1 MTPEEIKKL
10 LLQSKTEGLSG
21 STVADLQRQT
31 ADPMWRPKTA
41 KAAHRNELAHQAVTG
56 LQNAM
61 GPAAMLMPS
70 MGFMAEAA
78 PTAIGLG
85 AELGDVAKKGFVSN
99 SNFDNTMLAML
110 GVSGMPLLGRKGEG
124 KLYSKAVTLA
134 DEQGVNL
141 HSMTPTFLSRWLK
154 KNNIKPAEAKIV
166 RESNTLYQENA
177 KKPIELA
184 DPDLSGNIPNSFIAE
199 DLSSVLQAKLD
210 PQRDSFGNPSVT
222 THSTK
227 FSDITF
233 PNIVTE
239 LENQNINLLDDFS
252 SPVKVNNVLIDPHYD
267 TDGAR
272 YADHWNGEG
281 PIHARIGY
289 APDEARKKMIGILA
303 EVQSDAAKKIGSSE
317 LPKTTFLSDYPNIAT
332 KQGLLQLIQQSDANM
347 PGKPLQVVWPS
358 GRLQREVN
366 RSGSPAYDN
375 IYDKRVTKAMSE
387 ALGDDA
393 VIEQLR
399 QAPFTPIEMQTKAD
413 PLTGE
418 IEYKPYLKGAL
429 EKLSNEEFDKLSEDA
444 RITANA
450 LYPLKDLMKP
460 YMDEN
465 TPVDPFRSLQ
475 FSLEQQPYN
484 QGGYTIDGYNA
495 VEVNAKA
502 FAQDDWLSRKHDI
515 ETMLTQHLLK
525 QKAATVSEAP
535 SRLFSTTI
543 PAEKVSRLAKDGIPL
558 WMLPIGMGISSQM
571 SYNKESPQQ

>member
-21 STVADLQRQT
+21 ATVADLQRQT
-31 ADPMWRPKTA
+31 NDPLWRPKVA
-41 KAAHRNELAHQAVTG
+41 KAAHRSELGKQAVTG

-70 MGFMAEAA
+70 MGMLAEGA

-134 DEQGVNL
+134 DEQGMNL

-154 KNNIKPAEAKIV
+154 KNDIKPAEAKMV
-166 RESNTLYQENA
+166 KESNTLYHENA
-177 KKPIELA
+177 KKPFELS
-184 DPDLSGNIPNSFIAE
+184 DPDYNGIIPNAFISE
-199 DLSSVLQAKLD
+199 DIGSVLKGKVHSYKNYEYDGLT
-210 PQRDSFGNPSVT
+210 PTIEPSRA
-222 THSTK
+222 

-233 PNIVTE
+233 PSIIDE
-239 LENQNINLLDDFS
+239 LEKQNVKLIGDFEENPTTINNLLIKPYDDINKYQYS
-252 SPVKVNNVLIDPHYD
+252 
-267 TDGAR
+267 
-272 YADHWNGEG
+272 DHWGGDG
-281 PIHARIGY
+281 PIHARVSY
-289 APDEARKKMIGILA
+289 SPTKDYDRMVGILA
-303 EVQSDAAKKIGSSE
+303 EVQSDAAKRIDSSE

-358 GRLQREVN
+358 GELQREVN
-366 RSGSPAYDN
+366 RSDSTAYDN
-375 IYDKRVTKAMSE
+375 IYNKRVTKAMSE

-399 QAPFTPIEMQTKAD
+399 HPPFTPIEMRANQYDNTKFEPNLLMREGLSGDEWKLIGDRANETVST
-413 PLTGE
+413 L
-418 IEYKPYLKGAL
+418 YKPEDFEYQYKALGYPEDGAQAL
-429 EKLSNEEFDKLSEDA
+429 ALDDYYATKNTIEDM
-444 RITANA
+444 
-450 LYPLKDLMKP
+450 L
-460 YMDEN
+460 
-465 TPVDPFRSLQ
+465 V
-475 FSLEQQPYN
+475 QQ
-484 QGGYTIDGYNA
+484 
-495 VEVNAKA
+495 
-502 FAQDDWLSRKHDI
+502 
-515 ETMLTQHLLK
+515 LLK
-525 QKAATVSEAP
+525 QKAGTVKESP
-535 SRLFSTTI
+535 SKLFSTTI